1 MDGKMFKRK
10 ALAWLEDWK
19 RKKNR
24 KPLVIRGA
32 RQVGKTSLVKEF
44 GKGFDL
50 FIAFNLENPDDLA
63 LFSQEMPVSVLYETM
78 LAVRH
83 QKKIDGTVLVFI
95 DEVQNSS
102 IAIKMLRHFYEEL
115 PGIYVIAAG
124 SLLETMLNRQISFP
138 VGRVEYMALRPCTF
152 GEFLGAVGEA
162 SLGEYVESVAVPE
175 VLHSRLLSLFNTY
188 TLIGGMPQVVD
199 DYANNHDVE
208 SLSDIYQSLLVGYMD
223 DVEKYTDSGSS
234 RNVIRFLIGKG
245 WGHAAER
252 IVFEC
257 FGNTKYK
264 SREVGEAFRTLQKAM
279 LLELVYPTVETRL
292 PLSPDLRKRPKL
304 FWLDT
309 GLVNFAAGIQSE
321 LFGKEDINNAWRGQ
335 VAEHIV
341 GQEILG
347 QTNSFLAQR
356 NFWVREA
363 KNSQAE
369 VDFLYNSS
377 RYGLVPVEVKSGT
390 NAHLRSLQLFMAE
403 SSCRMAVRFW
413 AKPYS
418 VDKVVL
424 SNGSRYSLHNVPYYY
439 AGSLEKIVEKGRE

>member
-223 DVEKYTDSGSS
+223 DVEKYTDSESS

-292 PLSPDLRKRPKL
+292 PLSPDLR
-304 FWLDT
+304 
-309 GLVNFAAGIQSE
+309 
-321 LFGKEDINNAWRGQ
+321 
-335 VAEHIV
+335 
-341 GQEILG
+341 
-347 QTNSFLAQR
+347 
-356 NFWVREA
+356 
-363 KNSQAE
+363 
-369 VDFLYNSS
+369 
-377 RYGLVPVEVKSGT
+377 
-390 NAHLRSLQLFMAE
+390 
-403 SSCRMAVRFW
+403 
-413 AKPYS
+413 
-418 VDKVVL
+418 
-424 SNGSRYSLHNVPYYY
+424 
-439 AGSLEKIVEKGRE
+439 